1 MQTLETTVNRAARV
15 SRTRRVAVPP
25 SDLQAEPV
33 EEGDSLPRLS
43 CVVNAPNRAFC
54 RESGLPQLYSAL
66 VCTRHVRAKAVC
78 ASCARS
84 QCASLVAAHVVV
96 SLATAHVLQNA
107 ASQVLVPIATL
118 PGRTQIFN
126 ECHLPGPDVAG
137 GGVRSTFL
145 GLKFLSMKLHMASQM
160 KKQLAKLLIGTLAIT
175 SIALLQ
181 GCGNV
186 PGFSFASP
194 MEDNQTLPPD
204 FQYLSVDGAPEGV
217 ITSISPALI
226 RALSQSQS
234 QVPSAEV
241 FSLVGKPQIYTIGPG
256 DVVGIL
262 VYDHPELLPN
272 AGAVI
277 SQQVDP
283 TGVSV
288 APGFIVSATGEI
300 SFPYIGKVRLQG
312 LTEIESADLITRR
325 IADYI
330 RDPQVTVRI
339 QAFRSR
345 RAYVEGE
352 VRTPGLQIF
361 TDVPMTLA
369 EAISRSG
376 GITANGDRSA
386 VSLTRDNRTYALNL
400 AALQDQGLSASRI
413 PLLNGDV
420 VNVRNR
426 DESKVYVMGE
436 IARPSA
442 LLMRNGR
449 LSLNEALGE
458 AGGPNL
464 LTSNPGQIY
473 VIRNNDAG
481 NPQIY
486 HLNAKNPTALALAD
500 RFPLRPRDVVYIDPV
515 PLVMWNRII
524 SLILPSA
531 QIVYFGSEASK

>member
-1 MQTLETTVNRAARV
+1 MHRG
-15 SRTRRVAVPP
+15 SVATHTMI
-25 SDLQAEPV
+25 
-33 EEGDSLPRLS
+33 PR
-43 CVVNAPNRAFC
+43 
-54 RESGLPQLYSAL
+54 
-66 VCTRHVRAKAVC
+66 
-78 ASCARS
+78 
-84 QCASLVAAHVVV
+84 
-96 SLATAHVLQNA
+96 
-107 ASQVLVPIATL
+107 
-118 PGRTQIFN
+118 RTQIFN
-126 ECHLPGPDVAG
+126 ECHQPGPDVAG
-137 GGVRSTFL
+137 GGGLSAFL
-145 GLKFLSMKLHMASQM
+145 GNTLLRTNVNMAMKINKKF
-160 KKQLAKLLIGTLAIT
+160 TT
-175 SIALLQ
+175 SLTVAVSFALTMLVT

-186 PGFSFASP
+186 PGFSFAAPIDADAS
-194 MEDNQTLPPD
+194 LPAEY
-204 FQYLSVDGAPEGV
+204 QYLGIDGAPEGV

-226 RALSQSQS
+226 RTFSQLTPRTVAPEIRALLGVAPPYS
-234 QVPSAEV
+234 
-241 FSLVGKPQIYTIGPG
+241 IGPG

-277 SQQVDP
+277 SQQTDP

-288 APGFIVSATGEI
+288 APGFIVGSTGEI
-300 SFPYIGKVRLQG
+300 SFPYIGRVKLQG
-312 LTEIESADLITRR
+312 LTELDAADLITRR
-325 IADYI
+325 ISEYI
-330 RDPQVTVRI
+330 KDPQVTVRI

-376 GITANGDRSA
+376 GITANGDRSF
-386 VSLTRDNRTYALNL
+386 VTLTRNDRTILINL
-400 AALQDQGLSASRI
+400 TLLQEQGLDATKI

-420 VNVRNR
+420 VTVRNR

-436 IARPSA
+436 ISRPSA

-458 AGGPNL
+458 SGGPNL
-464 LTSNPGQIY
+464 LTANTAQIY
-473 VIRNNDAG
+473 VIRNNVEG

-500 RFPLRPRDVVYIDPV
+500 RFPLRPRDVVYVDPV
-515 PLVMWNRII
+515 PLVMWNRIV

-531 QIVYFGSEASK
+531 QVVYFGNEAGK